1 MPISIVE
8 AVVAVAGAS
17 LVSLLI
23 FHFVNSWWTPLL
35 VLAVFWATG
44 IVVGPLTNGTF
55 IQPADLYDTSELH
68 HDQIVALLGSWE
80 SSVPFGLGSDCAGR
94 TVRRESSLRFEITRE
109 PVAAVRPS
117 VLTTSAERPAM
128 TARHPLEFAPAGCRV
143 SRNGV
148 RTPVVAKLLPIN

>member
-17 LVSLLI
+17 LVSLLT

-55 IQPADLYDTSELH
+55 IQPADLFDTSELH
-68 HDQIVALLGSWE
+68 HDQIVALLG
-80 SSVPFGLGSDCAGR
+80 VLGIIGAVW
-94 TVRRESSLRFEITRE
+94 TELRLRQANRPTGI
-109 PVAAVRPS
+109 AAQV
-117 VLTTSAERPAM
+117 
-128 TARHPLEFAPAGCRV
+128 
-143 SRNGV
+143 
-148 RTPVVAKLLPIN
+148 

>member
-55 IQPADLYDTSELH
+55 IQPADLFDTSELH
-68 HDQIVALLGSWE
+68 HDQIVALLG
-80 SSVPFGLGSDCAGR
+80 VLGIIGAVW
-94 TVRRESSLRFEITRE
+94 TELRLRQANRPTGI
-109 PVAAVRPS
+109 AAQV
-117 VLTTSAERPAM
+117 
-128 TARHPLEFAPAGCRV
+128 
-143 SRNGV
+143 
-148 RTPVVAKLLPIN
+148 

>member
-8 AVVAVAGAS
+8 AVVAVAGVS

-55 IQPADLYDTSELH
+55 IQPADLFDTSELH
-68 HDQIVALLGSWE
+68 HDQIVALLG
-80 SSVPFGLGSDCAGR
+80 VLGIIGAVW
-94 TVRRESSLRFEITRE
+94 TELRLRQANRPTGI
-109 PVAAVRPS
+109 AAQV
-117 VLTTSAERPAM
+117 
-128 TARHPLEFAPAGCRV
+128 
-143 SRNGV
+143 
-148 RTPVVAKLLPIN
+148 